1 MVPEYVLLLH
11 QAHRAS
17 QSIDQPLG
25 HWGGDGEGVCAS
37 TVGIKEEQRL
47 DQVEDLTKALRHKK
61 ILNNKVSC
69 EIDHLREFAEFP
81 RKMVKNLLGDANA
94 R

>member
-1 MVPEYVLLLH
+1 
-11 QAHRAS
+11 
-17 QSIDQPLG
+17 
-25 HWGGDGEGVCAS
+25 
-37 TVGIKEEQRL
+37 VGIKEEQRL